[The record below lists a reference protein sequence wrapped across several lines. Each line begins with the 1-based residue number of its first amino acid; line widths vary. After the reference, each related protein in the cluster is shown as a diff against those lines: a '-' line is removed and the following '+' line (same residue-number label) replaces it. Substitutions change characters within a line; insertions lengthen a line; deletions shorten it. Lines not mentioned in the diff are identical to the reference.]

1 MIINIFGSTGTIG
14 SLSLKL
20 IKKFFPKI
28 KINLLVANKNYK
40 KLIIQ
45 SNVYK
50 PKVIY
55 INDLSKIEF
64 IKKSIHKDIKI
75 LQKDHI
81 KEYLE
86 NSKSNLTILAISGYK
101 SLNYLESILK
111 NTYNLGLVNKE
122 CVVSAGHLF
131 KILLNENKVKLFP
144 LDSEH
149 FSLTSFFNKNLNIK
163 YNKIYL
169 TASGGPFLKNKF
181 NEIKN
186 VSFNDAIKHP
196 KWRMGYK
203 NSIDSSTL
211 SNKCLELIEAHY
223 LFNIPFNQLD
233 AVIHPEALIHSVI
246 ELNNYTTH
254 LNYFYHSMSIPL
266 LNFLNLDDQIDLS
279 RKIKN
284 NKYNFATNSNLN
296 FIKVDSNK
304 FPIFKIFQQLNKK
317 NPKDFIKFNL
327 SNEFAVEL
335 FKNKKISYGDIHKII
350 NDSVSLDINNS
361 INSIENII
369 KYHSKFNKLLKY
381 KYEKI

>member
-1 MIINIFGSTGTIG
+1 MNINIFGSTGNIG

-28 KINLLVANKNYK
+28 KINLLVANTNYK
-40 KLIIQ
+40 KLISQANIY
-45 SNVYK
+45 N

-55 INDLSKIEF
+55 INDHSKIML
-64 IKKSIHKDIKI
+64 IKKNINKNIKI
-75 LQKDHI
+75 LQKDDI
-81 KEYLE
+81 NEYLK

-101 SLNYLESILK
+101 SLNYFESILK

-131 KILLNENKVKLFP
+131 KILLKKNKVKLFP
-144 LDSEH
+144 LHSEH
-149 FSLTSFFNKNLNIK
+149 FSLTSYFNKDSIDK

-169 TASGGPFLKNKF
+169 TASGGPFLLNTF
-181 NEIKN
+181 NDIKN
-186 VSFNDAIKHP
+186 VSFNEAIKHP
-196 KWRMGYK
+196 KWKMGYK

-223 LFNIPFNQLD
+223 LFDIPFKNLE

-246 ELNNYTTH
+246 ELKNHTTY
-254 LNYFYHSMSIPL
+254 LNYFYHSMNIPL
-266 LNFLNLDDQIDLS
+266 LNFLNLDKKIDLS
-279 RKIKN
+279 INIRN

-296 FIKVDSNK
+296 FHKVDSNK
-304 FPIFKIFQQLNKK
+304 FPIFKIFKQLNKK

-335 FKNKKISYGDIHKII
+335 FKNKKISYGNIHRII
-350 NDSVSLDINNS
+350 NDSLSLDINNS

-369 KYHSKFNKLLKY
+369 KYHSTFNKLLKN